1 VDRKVLEVGTQFWHD
16 EDDELFMALYPVIL
30 GAATQAAQIAVA
42 GLVETVGVG
51 VDWGLV
57 NEAVRS
63 WASTYT
69 YDLVGGINLTT
80 ATVLQEEIAAW
91 IGSGRPLDELMSNL
105 SPIWGPVRSEMISV
119 TEVTR
124 AFAEGNI
131 ATWQASGVVQGMRW
145 FTARDESVCPI
156 CEGLDGQVA
165 DIGVGFSS
173 GPPAH
178 TRCRCWLQPVIAETV
193 D

>member
-1 VDRKVLEVGTQFWHD
+1 LEVGTQFWHD
-16 EDDELFMALYPVIL
+16 EDDELFMALYPLIL
-30 GAATQAAQIAVA
+30 GAATQAAEIAVA
-42 GLVETVGVG
+42 DLVGSVGVG

-69 YDLVGGINLTT
+69 YELVRGINLTT

-131 ATWQASGVVQGMRW
+131 ETWKASGVVKGERW
-145 FTARDESVCPI
+145 MTVRDQIVMDCPI
-156 CEGLDGQVA
+156 CWPLDGQVA
-165 DIGVGFSS
+165 DLTTGFP
-173 GPPAH
+173 GGPPPAH
-178 TRCRCWLQPVIAETV
+178 VNCRCFLQPVIAETV